1 MKIIGENPYRLL
13 GVFTNS
19 STKERVANL
28 TKLKAFLKVGK
39 QISYPLDL
47 PDLLP
52 HLVRTTENIAIAETK
67 LSLPIEQMKYAEFW
81 FVSSSPLDEIAF
93 KHLFAGNVD
102 DAIGIWEKKDSVSSL
117 QNRIVC
123 ACIRE
128 DYSQVFLLSQKL
140 YTDFVQQF
148 ITLVLGS
155 DTAVTPSEAK
165 NVFLDTLC
173 DEVGANI
180 ILPHITN
187 EDWRRQIGDRTIK
200 PIINDIQSAIDVAEA
215 TRGKGIMARYNA
227 GVKLMKQAQQ
237 LLPQLKAFLP
247 TTDVQYQMIADKLG
261 LTILQ
266 CGIDYF
272 NDSEAADAARNAMK
286 LQRYA
291 LSVVIGKMA
300 KDRCKENVDIL
311 QKIIDNLP
319 PSEVFAEDRA
329 IHEELKKFCELPDK
343 IIHAV
348 TLLNNTKPH
357 LQSIKTKLGGSNEYY
372 LKISTRVVGNALS
385 NIIAEVNETQSI
397 FSADKGDPNAAL
409 AAILG
414 ISHVKSVLEEAWKAT
429 RIMDGFDMESNYKS
443 ERYNKNRSVLKEMC
457 EQLGVSTSAYTPR
470 TSTPLATQSKPASTA
485 RSYSSTTSG
494 TPVNRHTTSSH
505 SSSSSNNDHPWGCII
520 TIFIILVLFAT
531 ALVKCHS
538 NHISGYAN
546 NDSTAADTCDW
557 QEATPD
563 STASYYTDDSYYN
576 SSSEV
581 VEQEQYIDNRLKTGS
596 KPYSSEYGKS
606 KTGDNYLYFRTSVGC
621 DYVVIVK
628 KYSTGKVVNHVYIRG
643 GDSSRIYVPNGTY
656 SIYFYSG
663 KGWNPHKEK
672 GNVIGGFVSEESLQK
687 DEPVT
692 LEYQNCE
699 YTLYPVQN
707 GNLTLKSTNE
717 TDAF

>member
-1 MKIIGENPYRLL
+1 MRIIGENPFRLL

-81 FVSSSPLDEIAF
+81 FVNSSPSDEIAF

-102 DAIGIWEKKDSVSSL
+102 DAISIWEKKDSVSSL
-117 QNRIVC
+117 QNRIIC

-140 YTDFVQQF
+140 YADFVQQF

-155 DTAVTPSEAK
+155 DTAVTPSEAEK
-165 NVFLDTLC
+165 IFLDTLC
-173 DEVGANI
+173 DEVGADI

-187 EDWRRQIGDRTIK
+187 EEWRRQIGEKTIK
-200 PIINDIQSAIDVAEA
+200 PIINDIQSAIGVAEA
-215 TRGKGIMARYNA
+215 TRGKGITARYNA

-272 NDSEAADAARNAMK
+272 NDSEAADAPRNAMK

-291 LSVVIGKMA
+291 LSIVVGKMA
-300 KDRCKENVDIL
+300 TDRCKENVDIL

-329 IHEELKKFCELPDK
+329 IHEELKEFCELPDK

-348 TLLNNTKPH
+348 TLLNNTRPH
-357 LQSIKTKLGGSNEYY
+357 LQSIKTKLGGSSEYY

-385 NIIAEVNETQSI
+385 NVIAEVNEAQSI
-397 FSADKGDPNAAL
+397 FSADKDDPNAAL

-429 RIMDGFDMESNYKS
+429 KIMDDFDMEVGYKNGRYS
-443 ERYNKNRSVLKEMC
+443 ENRSILKGLC
-457 EQLGVSTSAYTPR
+457 EQLGVSTSTYTPR
-470 TSTPLATQSKPASTA
+470 LSSLQTSQGNSSSTA
-485 RSYSSTTSG
+485 RSYTPTSNR
-494 TPVNRHTTSSH
+494 TSVNRQTTSSSGY
-505 SSSSSNNDHPWGCII
+505 SSSNSKSSSNNGCLIAFI
-520 TIFIILVLFAT
+520 VWIILGCVAGAICVANDGDFVVGFFIAGVLV
-531 ALVKCHS
+531 L
-538 NHISGYAN
+538 IG
-546 NDSTAADTCDW
+546 ADLFI
-557 QEATPD
+557 Q
-563 STASYYTDDSYYN
+563 
-576 SSSEV
+576 
-581 VEQEQYIDNRLKTGS
+581 
-596 KPYSSEYGKS
+596 
-606 KTGDNYLYFRTSVGC
+606 
-621 DYVVIVK
+621 
-628 KYSTGKVVNHVYIRG
+628 
-643 GDSSRIYVPNGTY
+643 
-656 SIYFYSG
+656 
-663 KGWNPHKEK
+663 
-672 GNVIGGFVSEESLQK
+672 
-687 DEPVT
+687 
-692 LEYQNCE
+692 
-699 YTLYPVQN
+699 
-707 GNLTLKSTNE
+707 
-717 TDAF
+717 

>member
-81 FVSSSPLDEIAF
+81 FVNSSPLDEIAF

-102 DAIGIWEKKDSVSSL
+102 DAISIWEKKDSVSSL
-117 QNRIVC
+117 QNRIIC

-155 DTAVTPSEAK
+155 DTAVTPSEAE

-187 EDWRRQIGDRTIK
+187 EDWRRQIGEKTIK
-200 PIINDIQSAIDVAEA
+200 PIINDIQSAIGVAEA
-215 TRGKGIMARYNA
+215 TRGKGITARYNA

-272 NDSEAADAARNAMK
+272 NDSEAADAPRNAMK

-291 LSVVIGKMA
+291 LSIVVGKMA
-300 KDRCKENVDIL
+300 TDRCKENVDIL

-348 TLLNNTKPH
+348 TLLNNTRPH
-357 LQSIKTKLGGSNEYY
+357 LQSMKTKLGGSNEYY

-385 NIIAEVNETQSI
+385 NIIAEVNEAQSI
-397 FSADKGDPNAAL
+397 FSADKDDPNAAL

-429 RIMDGFDMESNYKS
+429 RIMDGFDMESDYKNN
-443 ERYNKNRSVLKEMC
+443 RYKENRSILKELC
-457 EQLGVSTSAYTPR
+457 DKLGIV
-470 TSTPLATQSKPASTA
+470 TSTYIPRPSLQKNTTQTTTSTTRNSLSA
-485 RSYSSTTSG
+485 STTS
-494 TPVNRHTTSSH
+494 TSNN
-505 SSSSSNNDHPWGCII
+505 SSSRSGLDKGCII
-520 TIFIILVLFAT
+520 WLILGAIGSIVGAIAGGVAGAFVGIIFVF
-531 ALVKCHS
+531 
-538 NHISGYAN
+538 GM
-546 NDSTAADTCDW
+546 W
-557 QEATPD
+557 
-563 STASYYTDDSYYN
+563 
-576 SSSEV
+576 
-581 VEQEQYIDNRLKTGS
+581 S
-596 KPYSSEYGKS
+596 KWS
-606 KTGDNYLYFRTSVGC
+606 KF
-621 DYVVIVK
+621 
-628 KYSTGKVVNHVYIRG
+628 
-643 GDSSRIYVPNGTY
+643 
-656 SIYFYSG
+656 
-663 KGWNPHKEK
+663 
-672 GNVIGGFVSEESLQK
+672 
-687 DEPVT
+687 
-692 LEYQNCE
+692 
-699 YTLYPVQN
+699 
-707 GNLTLKSTNE
+707 
-717 TDAF
+717 

>member
-81 FVSSSPLDEIAF
+81 FVNSSPLDEIAF

-102 DAIGIWEKKDSVSSL
+102 DAISIWEKKDTVSSL

-128 DYSQVFLLSQKL
+128 DYSQVFVLSQKL

-155 DTAVTPSEAK
+155 DTAVTPSEAE

-173 DEVGANI
+173 DEVGADI

-187 EDWRRQIGDRTIK
+187 EEWRRQIGEKTIK
-200 PIINDIQSAIDVAEA
+200 PIINDIQSAIGVAEA
-215 TRGKGIMARYNA
+215 TRGKGITARYNA

-272 NDSEAADAARNAMK
+272 NDSEAADAPRNAMK

-291 LSVVIGKMA
+291 LSIVVGKMA

-348 TLLNNTKPH
+348 TLLNNTRPH
-357 LQSIKTKLGGSNEYY
+357 LQSMKQKLGINNSHY
-372 LKISTRVVGNALS
+372 LKLSTQVVGNALH
-385 NIIAEVNETQSI
+385 NVIEEVNMAQNDPSLPFDFRLKAELMKPV
-397 FSADKGDPNAAL
+397 FRSAWEVTL
-409 AAILG
+409 L
-414 ISHVKSVLEEAWKAT
+414 
-429 RIMDGFDMESNYKS
+429 MDTFDMESDFKTN
-443 ERYNKNRSVLKEMC
+443 RYNPNRNTLKRIC
-457 EQLGVSTSAYTPR
+457 EQLLDMYTLLGIYKPPEPKYMTSPR
-470 TSTPLATQSKPASTA
+470 TYMQTQQ
-485 RSYSSTTSG
+485 STT
-494 TPVNRHTTSSH
+494 TNTSSKQ
-505 SSSSSNNDHPWGCII
+505 SAKSDDGFSWGCII
-520 TIFIILVLFAT
+520 PIVIGIIIFLI
-531 ALVKCHS
+531 
-538 NHISGYAN
+538 
-546 NDSTAADTCDW
+546 
-557 QEATPD
+557 
-563 STASYYTDDSYYN
+563 
-576 SSSEV
+576 
-581 VEQEQYIDNRLKTGS
+581 
-596 KPYSSEYGKS
+596 
-606 KTGDNYLYFRTSVGC
+606 
-621 DYVVIVK
+621 
-628 KYSTGKVVNHVYIRG
+628 
-643 GDSSRIYVPNGTY
+643 Y
-656 SIYFYSG
+656 SI
-663 KGWNPHKEK
+663 
-672 GNVIGGFVSEESLQK
+672 SE
-687 DEPVT
+687 
-692 LEYQNCE
+692 
-699 YTLYPVQN
+699 
-707 GNLTLKSTNE
+707 
-717 TDAF
+717 

>member
-13 GVFTNS
+13 GIFTNS

-93 KHLFAGNVD
+93 KHLFAGSID

-155 DTAVTPSEAK
+155 DTAITPSEAE

-187 EDWRRQIGDRTIK
+187 EEWRRQIGERTIK
-200 PIINDIQSAIDVAEA
+200 PIINDIQSAIDVAET
-215 TRGKGIMARYNA
+215 TRGKGITARYNA

-291 LSVVIGKMA
+291 LSIVIGKMA

-343 IIHAV
+343 IRYAV

-357 LQSIKTKLGGSNEYY
+357 LQSMKTKLGGSNEYY
-372 LKISTRVVGNALS
+372 LKISTRVVGNALH
-385 NIIAEVNETQSI
+385 NVIEEVNMAQKDVPSYSYGQQDP
-397 FSADKGDPNAAL
+397 FVSSLSARHEEWADYAAAL
-409 AAILG
+409 
-414 ISHVKSVLEEAWKAT
+414 
-429 RIMDGFDMESNYKS
+429 
-443 ERYNKNRSVLKEMC
+443 LKD
-457 EQLGVSTSAYTPR
+457 
-470 TSTPLATQSKPASTA
+470 KH
-485 RSYSSTTSG
+485 SYS
-494 TPVNRHTTSSH
+494 
-505 SSSSSNNDHPWGCII
+505 
-520 TIFIILVLFAT
+520 
-531 ALVKCHS
+531 
-538 NHISGYAN
+538 Y
-546 NDSTAADTCDW
+546 
-557 QEATPD
+557 
-563 STASYYTDDSYYN
+563 
-576 SSSEV
+576 
-581 VEQEQYIDNRLKTGS
+581 RLQR
-596 KPYSSEYGKS
+596 E
-606 KTGDNYLYFRTSVGC
+606 
-621 DYVVIVK
+621 
-628 KYSTGKVVNHVYIRG
+628 
-643 GDSSRIYVPNGTY
+643 
-656 SIYFYSG
+656 
-663 KGWNPHKEK
+663 
-672 GNVIGGFVSEESLQK
+672 
-687 DEPVT
+687 
-692 LEYQNCE
+692 
-699 YTLYPVQN
+699 
-707 GNLTLKSTNE
+707 
-717 TDAF
+717 

>member
-39 QISYPLDL
+39 QINYPLDL

-102 DAIGIWEKKDSVSSL
+102 DAISIWEKKDSVSSL

-128 DYSQVFLLSQKL
+128 DYSQVFVLSQKL

-155 DTAVTPSEAK
+155 DTAITPSEAE

-215 TRGKGIMARYNA
+215 TRGKGITARYNA

-272 NDSEAADAARNAMK
+272 NDSEAVDAPRNAMK

-291 LSVVIGKMA
+291 LSIVVGKMA

-343 IIHAV
+343 ITHAV

-357 LQSIKTKLGGSNEYY
+357 LQSMKQKLGINNSHY
-372 LKISTRVVGNALS
+372 LKLSTQVVGNALH
-385 NIIAEVNETQSI
+385 NVIEEVNMAQKEVPSYSYGQQTPLSVPSLSARPEEWADYAALLRDDHSYSYRLQTAARMKFVF
-397 FSADKGDPNAAL
+397 FSAWE
-409 AAILG
+409 AIL
-414 ISHVKSVLEEAWKAT
+414 L
-429 RIMDGFDMESNYKS
+429 MDTFDMESDFKTN
-443 ERYNKNRSVLKEMC
+443 RYNPNRSTLKRIC
-457 EQLGVSTSAYTPR
+457 EQLGIEMSPEPKSDDG
-470 TSTPLATQSKPASTA
+470 
-485 RSYSSTTSG
+485 YS
-494 TPVNRHTTSSH
+494 
-505 SSSSSNNDHPWGCII
+505 WGCII
-520 TIFIILVLFAT
+520 PI
-531 ALVKCHS
+531 
-538 NHISGYAN
+538 
-546 NDSTAADTCDW
+546 
-557 QEATPD
+557 
-563 STASYYTDDSYYN
+563 
-576 SSSEV
+576 
-581 VEQEQYIDNRLKTGS
+581 
-596 KPYSSEYGKS
+596 
-606 KTGDNYLYFRTSVGC
+606 
-621 DYVVIVK
+621 
-628 KYSTGKVVNHVYIRG
+628 
-643 GDSSRIYVPNGTY
+643 
-656 SIYFYSG
+656 
-663 KGWNPHKEK
+663 
-672 GNVIGGFVSEESLQK
+672 VIGIIFFLIYIISK
-687 DEPVT
+687 
-692 LEYQNCE
+692 
-699 YTLYPVQN
+699 
-707 GNLTLKSTNE
+707 
-717 TDAF
+717 